1 MKLLAPLFLMVTAV
15 TLSAAD
21 EGIHGIALKT
31 IEGKA
36 ASMKDYAGKVVL
48 VVNVASEC
56 GYTGQYAG
64 LQALHQKYHEQGFAV
79 LGFPCNDFGGQ
90 EPGSEAEI
98 QAFCT
103 NRYNVSFPMFEK
115 VSIAGANK
123 HPLFAALTG
132 PSSPTSGEVQ
142 WNFTKFLVGK
152 DGKVL
157 ARFEPDVEP
166 ESDQIATAV
175 QAALAK

>member
-1 MKLLAPLFLMVTAV
+1 MMKFLASFVLMTAV
-15 TLSAAD
+15 VSLSAAD
-21 EGIHGIALKT
+21 QIHAIALKT
-31 IEGKA
+31 IEGKE
-36 ASMKDYAGKVVL
+36 ASMNDYAGKVVL

-64 LQALHQKYHEQGFAV
+64 LQGLHQKYHEQGFAV

-90 EPGSEAEI
+90 EPGSEREI

-103 NRYNVSFPMFEK
+103 NRYNVTFPMFEK
-115 VSIAGANK
+115 VSIAGKNK

-132 PSSPTSGEVQ
+132 PSSPSPGDVQ
-142 WNFTKFLVGK
+142 WNFTKFLIGK
-152 DGKVL
+152 DGNIL

-166 ESDQIATAV
+166 ESDQIESAV
-175 QAALAK
+175 RSALSQ